1 MIHDIKALSVS
12 LPITRPAQTTTATAV
27 QYIEP
32 LANPSYDGLS
42 LMAQHL
48 SRAASSSWANHPAPS
63 LQQAR
68 LESARLLAPLTD
80 ETYRLNK
87 SVHDSE
93 IPATQDREWLERARQ
108 ATGFLE
114 GRAGNPFHEL
124 SRPQLA
130 LISWDDSQTFTIN
143 ERRAAW
149 LTLKGRQDAQ
159 QHRFAAD
166 AQKELATT
174 GRVENTLKQALTH
187 YRQLSVMEQAQHP
200 EGYIERLEKALAQAA
215 GSEGAK
221 RAHLDT
227 PARLE
232 ALLLFNTDAAG
243 KTATASDEVLS
254 VPQTKDTPG
263 YKTLVERLYGKFEH
277 PVMDTNRPRR
287 FEDIGRGFNDYLTQA
302 DRFLFARFYEYAQE
316 QGAELQYVDRLAW
329 ELGEYRSLSH
339 GRTLINQND
348 GTSRDQNGHRLTFSY
363 TPENAEIINRIRSSE
378 AFKTTLLDTRFL
390 EFAFDPGFRP
400 FSNGSDKRFLE
411 QMVTRF
417 SAQGSKDYALDAR
430 FAHYDHDPKTKD
442 KIVHRSSHAER
453 SPRWEPMFVST
464 KDGWAITAKGKAAG
478 FGLDPVSGGLVIH
491 TPSAMPAP
499 KTDEN
504 MAGWVQQ
511 RVKKA
516 SLLHPF
522 MMMVA
527 KYKAQGRVRRP

>member
-1 MIHDIKALSVS
+1 MISDITTLRVSPLS
-12 LPITRPAQTTTATAV
+12 TPAMTSSKEAYAAGIEL
-27 QYIEP
+27 IEP
-32 LANPSYDGLS
+32 QSSDRLS

-48 SRAASSSWANHPAPS
+48 SRAASSSWACQPAPS

-80 ETYRLNK
+80 DVYQQNKATHDAET
-87 SVHDSE
+87 
-93 IPATQDREWLERARQ
+93 PATQDGEWLSRTRQ
-108 ATGFLE
+108 ATDFLE
-114 GRAGNPFHEL
+114 GRASDPFQGL
-124 SRPQLA
+124 SQPQLA
-130 LISWDDSQTFTIN
+130 LVAWDDSQTFTIN

-149 LTLKGRQDAQ
+149 LTLKSMQNVQ

-166 AQKELATT
+166 AQQELAST

-187 YRQLSVMEQAQHP
+187 YRQLSAMEQAQLP
-200 EGYIERLEKALAQAA
+200 EGYIERLEKALARAA
-215 GSEGAK
+215 GSEGAQ
-221 RAHLDT
+221 RARLDT
-227 PARLE
+227 PALIQE
-232 ALLLFNTDAAG
+232 LFLSRSGVAVAAAVEDD
-243 KTATASDEVLS
+243 TLN
-254 VPQTKDTPG
+254 VPRTKDTQG
-263 YKTLVERLYGKFEH
+263 YRTLVERLYGKFEH
-277 PVMDTNRPRR
+277 PLIEPSQRR
-287 FEDIGRGFNDYLTQA
+287 SLVNMGRGLYDFLTQE
-302 DRFLFARFYEYAQE
+302 DRFLLAQMYDYSQG
-316 QGAELQYVDRLAW
+316 QGADLRYVDKLAY
-329 ELGEYRSLSH
+329 ELGGYRELDD
-339 GRTLINQND
+339 GRVMLNLNAHKQ
-348 GTSRDQNGHRLTFSY
+348 RDQEGFRLSY
-363 TPENAEIINRIRSSE
+363 DFTPENAEIINRIRSSE

-417 SAQGSKDYALDAR
+417 SAQGGKDYALDAR